1 MTIVGTGYDV
11 TSVRGDPVPE
21 VPTVDLVVPLVVMVL
36 VAVLR
41 VADAV
46 DAADVLSSCASTL
59 WRAAVRSC
67 RLSADARGSS
77 SVIHPAE

>member
-11 TSVRGDPVPE
+11 TSARGDPVPE
-21 VPTVDLVVPLVVMVL
+21 VPPVDLVVPLVVMVL
-36 VAVLR
+36 VAVLG

-59 WRAAVRSC
+59 WRAVVLCRVSAAVRG
-67 RLSADARGSS
+67 RS
-77 SVIHPAE
+77 SVIQPAE